1 MKSWL
6 RSEPSVSKMYCFL
19 ILPTTYT
26 VSPHILLCSVIP
38 FEFFCVYCKWSILV
52 PLLASP
58 YNRCLLAF
66 LITCSKCHYNDS
78 RLSDLQPDAKV
89 NKIKT
94 HQTEVMPNIWND
106 SPNKSVTY
114 FTNIG
119 TFCDPILFLWDIDW
133 LNR

>member
-1 MKSWL
+1 M

-106 SPNKSVTY
+106 SPNKKTHIYIVRISITIWRSIRLALSFV
-114 FTNIG
+114 I
-119 TFCDPILFLWDIDW
+119 DDLFD
-133 LNR
+133 